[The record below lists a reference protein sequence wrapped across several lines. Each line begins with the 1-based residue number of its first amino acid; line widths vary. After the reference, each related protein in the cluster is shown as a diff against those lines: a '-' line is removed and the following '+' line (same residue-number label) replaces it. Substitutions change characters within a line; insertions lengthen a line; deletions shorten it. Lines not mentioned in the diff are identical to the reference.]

1 MTAPGIVYG
10 CTDPVA
16 AARRGDLPE
25 GATMTRP
32 KASDV
37 SMELAESARQQEWA
51 AVSFTAELFKGSF
64 RWDLVHPFPGQP
76 EADRRIGDEYLVK
89 VREVLEKHV
98 DPYAIDER
106 GEYPREALEAMAAIG
121 LFGMK
126 IPREYGGLGLSIT
139 NYARVLG
146 LIGSYCSNTVTYLS
160 AHQSIGVPQPLRE
173 FGTEAQKRKY
183 LPRLA
188 GGEISAFA
196 LTEPDV
202 GSDPARMTTI
212 ATPTENGEAYIL
224 NGDKQWCTNV
234 TDPKTGLIAVLAR
247 TPDKELPNGRKVPQ
261 ISCFVVETAWP
272 GVERVRR
279 STFMGLRGI
288 ANGSVTF
295 KDVVVPAENMIGKP
309 GEGLKIALA
318 TLNVGRFGLPAAGI
332 GVGMAFVEDARWW
345 ITTRQQWGQPVG
357 KHQAIA
363 KMMATYAAHLFAM
376 KSMVY
381 LTCAFADRKNA
392 DIRLEA
398 AAAKYFCSETLYRI
412 LDDYLQVR
420 GGRGYERA
428 TSLYERGERP
438 TSIEMAIRDMRVGRI
453 FEGSSQVMHLIMAR
467 EALDTHFKLVMPIL
481 RPKPGQKGGKGEAIM
496 KAAGFYSTWLPRL
509 YMPDTGRHLEAQHLN
524 EVNRKHLAYA
534 GKTSKLL
541 ARRLFA
547 TMAKYGPKLEKEQII
562 LGNFVDI
569 GVDLFV
575 MATALSYADHLL
587 ATVPADEGPQELAD
601 LFCREARRRIEAN
614 FRGAR
619 SHHNR
624 SYRKVAG
631 LLMEDKLGWLAD
643 GAMDPIPPKYR
654 DWSKNDF
661 EHPARTVGNRARKP
675 HPAEDERSAA

>member
-1 MTAPGIVYG
+1 VP
-10 CTDPVA
+10 DVA
-16 AARRGDLPE
+16 SHSMPPAVRLLLADQPRSGTSRGGFMD
-25 GATMTRP
+25 T
-32 KASDV
+32 KAKDI
-37 SMELAESARQQEWA
+37 SMQMAEDARQAEWEK
-51 AVSFTAELFKGSF
+51 VSFTAEVFKGTF
-64 RWDLVHPFPGQP
+64 RWDLVHPFPAQSP
-76 EADRRIGDEYLVK
+76 EDKRIGDEYLVK

-106 GEYPREALEAMAAIG
+106 GEYPRAALDAMAAIG

-126 IPREYGGLGLSIT
+126 IPTEYGGLGFSVT

-173 FGTEAQKRKY
+173 FGTEEQKRKY

-188 GGEISAFA
+188 RGEISAFA

-202 GSDPARMTTI
+202 GSDPARMTTV
-212 ATPTENGEAYIL
+212 ATPVEEGRAYLL
-224 NGDKQWCTNV
+224 NGDKLWCTNV
-234 TDPKTGLIAVLAR
+234 TDPKTSLIAVLAR
-247 TPDKELPNGRKVPQ
+247 TPDKVLPDGRKVPQ

-272 GVERVRR
+272 GVDRARR

-288 ANGSVTF
+288 ANGVVTF
-295 KDVVVPAENMIGKP
+295 TDVRVPAENMIGKP

-318 TLNVGRFGLPAAGI
+318 TLNVGRLGLPAAGI

-363 KMMATYAAHLFAM
+363 KMVGNYAAHLFAM

-381 LTCAFADRKNA
+381 LTCAFADHKNA

-428 TSLYERGERP
+428 KSLYARGERP

-481 RPKPGQKGGKGEAIM
+481 QPKPGQKATKGEAMM
-496 KAAGFYSTWLPRL
+496 KAAGFYSTWLPKL
-509 YMPDTGRHLEAQHLN
+509 FMPDTGHSLASSQLN
-524 EVNRKHLAYA
+524 EANRKHLSYA
-534 GKTSKLL
+534 SKTSKLL

-547 TMAKYGPKLEKEQII
+547 TMAKYGPKLEKEQLI

-575 MATALSYADHLL
+575 MATTLSYADHLL
-587 ATVPADEGPQELAD
+587 AGNPSDASPQELAD

-614 FRGAR
+614 FR
-619 SHHNR
+619 SVKSNNNR
-624 SYRKVAG
+624 SYRKLTG
-631 LLMEDKLGWLAD
+631 LLMDGKLGWLAD
-643 GAMDPIPPKYR
+643 GSMNPIPPRYR
-654 DWSKNDF
+654 DWAKNDT
-661 EHPARTVGNRARKP
+661 EHPARDADARK
-675 HPAEDERSAA
+675 AARDRKSAAA

>member
-1 MTAPGIVYG
+1 MDTKAK
-10 CTDPVA
+10 DVA
-16 AARRGDLPE
+16 
-25 GATMTRP
+25 MQ
-32 KASDV
+32 
-37 SMELAESARQQEWA
+37 MAEDARQAEWE
-51 AVSFTAELFKGSF
+51 AVSFTAEVFKGSF
-64 RWDLVHPFPGQP
+64 RWDLVHPFPVQSP
-76 EADRRIGDEYLVK
+76 EDRQIGDEYLVK
-89 VREVLEKHV
+89 VREVLEKYV
-98 DPYAIDER
+98 DPYRIDEQ
-106 GEYPREALEAMAAIG
+106 GEYPREALDAMAAIG

-126 IPREYGGLGLSIT
+126 IPKEYGGLGFSVT

-173 FGTEAQKRKY
+173 FGTEEQKRKY

-188 GGEISAFA
+188 RGEISAFA

-212 ATPTENGEAYIL
+212 ATPTEDGKAFIL

-234 TDPKTGLIAVLAR
+234 TDPKTSLIAVLAR
-247 TPDKELPNGRKVPQ
+247 TPDKELPNGKKVPQ
-261 ISCFVVETAWP
+261 ITCFVVETAWP

-318 TLNVGRFGLPAAGI
+318 TLNVGRLGLPAAGI

-363 KMMATYAAHLFAM
+363 KMVGTYAAHLFAM

-381 LTCAFADRKNA
+381 LTCAFADHKNA

-438 TSIEMAIRDMRVGRI
+438 TSVEMAIRDMRVGRI

-481 RPKPGQKGGKGEAIM
+481 QPKPGQKVSKGEAMM
-496 KAAGFYSTWLPRL
+496 KAAGFYSTWLPKL
-509 YMPDTGRHLEAQHLN
+509 FMPDTGHHFETKHLSEI
-524 EVNRKHLAYA
+524 NRKHLSYA

-547 TMAKYGPKLEKEQII
+547 TMAKFGPKLEKEQLI

-575 MATALSYADHLL
+575 MATTLSYADHLL
-587 ATVPADEGPQELAD
+587 AQNPADQSPQELAD
-601 LFCREARRRIEAN
+601 LFCREAHRRIEAN
-614 FRGAR
+614 FRAVK
-619 SHHNR
+619 SNNNR

-631 LLMEDKLGWLAD
+631 LFMDGGLGWLAD
-643 GAMDPIPPKYR
+643 GSMNPIPPQYR
-654 DWSKNDF
+654 DWEKNDY
-661 EHPARTVGNRARKP
+661 EHPAQKQAAEQPEGPKRA
-675 HPAEDERSAA
+675 A

>member
-1 MTAPGIVYG
+1 MDTKAR
-10 CTDPVA
+10 DVA
-16 AARRGDLPE
+16 
-25 GATMTRP
+25 
-32 KASDV
+32 
-37 SMELAESARQQEWA
+37 MELAEDARQAEWEN
-51 AVSFTAELFKGSF
+51 VSFTAEVFKGSF
-64 RWDLVHPFPGQP
+64 RWDLVHPFPAQSP
-76 EADRRIGDEYLVK
+76 EDRKIGDDYLVK
-89 VREVLEKHV
+89 VREVLERHV
-98 DPYAIDER
+98 DPYQIDEQ
-106 GEYPREALEAMAAIG
+106 GEYPVAALDAMAAIG

-126 IPREYGGLGLSIT
+126 IPKEYGGLGFSIT

-146 LIGSYCSNTVTYLS
+146 MIGSYCSNTVTYLS

-173 FGTEAQKRKY
+173 FGTEEQKRKY

-188 GGEISAFA
+188 RGEISAFA

-202 GSDPARMTTI
+202 GSDPARMSTV
-212 ATPTENGEAYIL
+212 ATPTEDGKAFIL

-234 TDPKTGLIAVLAR
+234 TDPKTTLLAVLAR
-247 TPDKELPNGRKVPQ
+247 TPDKQLPNGKMIPQ

-295 KDVVVPAENMIGKP
+295 KNVRVPAENIIGKP

-318 TLNVGRFGLPAAGI
+318 TLNVGRLGLPAAAI
-332 GVGMAFVEDARWW
+332 GVGMAFVDDARWW

-363 KMMATYAAHLFAM
+363 RMVSSYAAHLFAM

-381 LTCAFADRKNA
+381 LTCALADHKNV

-438 TSIEMAIRDMRVGRI
+438 TSVEMAIRDMRVGRI

-481 RPKPGQKGGKGEAIM
+481 QPKPGQKLSKGEAMM
-496 KAAGFYSTWLPRL
+496 KAAGFYSTWLPKL
-509 YMPDTGRHLEAQHLN
+509 FMPETGHHFEAGHLS

-547 TMAKYGPKLEKEQII
+547 TMARFGPKLEKEQLI

-575 MATALSYADHLL
+575 MSTTLSYADYL
-587 ATVPADEGPQELAD
+587 VGVNPADQSPQELAD
-601 LFCREARRRIEAN
+601 LFCREARRRIDAN
-614 FRGAR
+614 FRAAQGNF
-619 SHHNR
+619 NR
-624 SYRKVAG
+624 SYGRVAE
-631 LLMEDKLGWLAD
+631 LLMQGKLAWLAE
-643 GAMDPIPPKYR
+643 GAINPIPPQYR
-654 DWSKNDF
+654 DWQKNDY
-661 EHPARTVGNRARKP
+661 EHPAATAAKP
-675 HPAEDERSAA
+675 KVEAPKEAA

>member
-1 MTAPGIVYG
+1 MGSK
-10 CTDPVA
+10 D
-16 AARRGDLPE
+16 
-25 GATMTRP
+25 
-32 KASDV
+32 KDV
-37 SMELAESARQQEWA
+37 SMQLAEDARQTEWENI
-51 AVSFTAELFKGSF
+51 SFTAEVFKGNF
-64 RWDLVHPFPGQP
+64 RWDLVHPFPAQSP
-76 EADRRIGDEYLVK
+76 AEQRIGDEYLVK
-89 VREVLEKHV
+89 VREVLEKYV
-98 DPYAIDER
+98 DPWKIDEQ
-106 GEYPREALEAMAAIG
+106 GEYPPEALEAMAAIG

-126 IPREYGGLGLSIT
+126 IPKEYGGLGFSVT

-160 AHQSIGVPQPLRE
+160 AHQSIGVPQPLHE
-173 FGTEAQKRKY
+173 FGTEAQKRKF

-188 GGEISAFA
+188 RGEISAFA

-202 GSDPARMTTI
+202 GSDPARMTTV
-212 ATPTENGEAYIL
+212 AVPTADGKAYVL
-224 NGDKQWCTNV
+224 NGDKLWCTNV
-234 TDPKTGLIAVLAR
+234 TDPKTTLVAVLAR
-247 TPDKELPNGRKVPQ
+247 TPDKELPGGKKIPQ
-261 ISCFVVETAWP
+261 ISCFVVEMAWP

-288 ANGSVTF
+288 ANGAVTF

-318 TLNVGRFGLPAAGI
+318 TLNVGRLGLPAAAI

-357 KHQAIA
+357 KHEAIS
-363 KMMATYAAHLFAM
+363 KMVANYAAHLFAM

-381 LTCAFADRKNA
+381 LTCALADHKNA

-428 TSLYERGERP
+428 KSLYERGERP
-438 TSIEMAIRDMRVGRI
+438 TNVEMAIRDMRVGRI

-481 RPKPGQKGGKGEAIM
+481 QPKPGQKTTKGEAM
-496 KAAGFYSTWLPRL
+496 KKAAAFYATWLPKL
-509 YMPDTGRHLEAQHLN
+509 FLPEAGHHLEAGQLN
-524 EVNRKHLAYA
+524 AVNRKHLAHA
-534 GKTSKLL
+534 GKTSKRL

-547 TMAKYGPKLEKEQII
+547 TMARFGAKLEKEQLI
-562 LGNFVDI
+562 LANFVDI

-575 MATALSYADHLL
+575 MGTALSYADHLL
-587 ATVPADEGPQELAD
+587 ATNPADESPQELAD

-614 FRGAR
+614 FRAVK
-619 SHHNR
+619 SNHNR
-624 SYRKVAG
+624 VYRKVGG
-631 LLMEDKLGWLAD
+631 LLMDGKLGWLAD
-643 GAMDPIPPKYR
+643 GATDPIPPQYR
-654 DWSKNDF
+654 DWEKNDY
-661 EHPARTVGNRARKP
+661 EHPAATAGERRKAQ
-675 HPAEDERSAA
+675 AETQAAA

>member
-1 MTAPGIVYG
+1 MDTKAK
-10 CTDPVA
+10 DVA
-16 AARRGDLPE
+16 
-25 GATMTRP
+25 MQ
-32 KASDV
+32 
-37 SMELAESARQQEWA
+37 MAEDARQTEWE
-51 AVSFTAELFKGSF
+51 AVSFTAEVFKGNL
-64 RWDLVHPFPGQP
+64 RWDMVHPFPAQSP
-76 EADRRIGDEYLVK
+76 EDKKIGDEYLVK
-89 VREVLEKHV
+89 VREVLEKYV
-98 DPYAIDER
+98 DPYKIDEQ

-126 IPREYGGLGLSIT
+126 IPKEYGGLGLTVT

-173 FGTEAQKRKY
+173 FGTEEQKRKF

-188 GGEISAFA
+188 AGEISAFA

-202 GSDPARMTTI
+202 GSDPARMSTI
-212 ATPTENGEAYIL
+212 ATPTEDGKAFIL

-234 TDPKTGLIAVLAR
+234 TDPKTTLIAVLAR
-247 TPDKELPNGRKVPQ
+247 TPDKELPNGKKIPQ
-261 ISCFVVETAWP
+261 ISCFVVETSWP

-295 KDVVVPAENMIGKP
+295 KNVVVPAENLIGKP

-318 TLNVGRFGLPAAGI
+318 TLNVGRLGLPAAGI

-345 ITTRQQWGQPVG
+345 ITARQQWGQPVG

-363 KMMATYAAHLFAM
+363 KMVANYAAHLFAM

-381 LTCAFADRKNA
+381 LTCAFADHKKA

-438 TSIEMAIRDMRVGRI
+438 TSVEMAIRDMRVGRI

-467 EALDTHFKLVMPIL
+467 EALDTHFKLVMPIIQ
-481 RPKPGQKGGKGEAIM
+481 PKPGQKVSKGEAMM
-496 KAAGFYSTWLPRL
+496 KAAGFYSTWLPKL
-509 YMPDTGRHLEAQHLN
+509 FMPETGHHFEARNLN
-524 EVNRKHLAYA
+524 EINRKHLAYA

-547 TMAKYGPKLEKEQII
+547 TMAKYGPKLEKEQLI

-575 MATALSYADHLL
+575 MATTLSYADYLL
-587 ATVPADEGPQELAD
+587 AQNPSDQSPQELAD

-614 FRGAR
+614 FRAVK
-619 SHHNR
+619 SNNNR

-631 LLMEDKLGWLAD
+631 LFMDGNLGWLAE
-643 GAMDPIPPKYR
+643 GSTNPIPPQYR
-654 DWSKNDF
+654 DWEKNDF
-661 EHPARTVGNRARKP
+661 EHPARTAAAGKSPTGKP
-675 HPAEDERSAA
+675 DERKSAA

>member
-1 MTAPGIVYG
+1 MDNKAK
-10 CTDPVA
+10 DVA
-16 AARRGDLPE
+16 
-25 GATMTRP
+25 MQ
-32 KASDV
+32 
-37 SMELAESARQQEWA
+37 LAEDARQAEWE
-51 AVSFTAELFKGSF
+51 AVSFTAEVFKGTF
-64 RWDLVHPFPGQP
+64 RWDLVHPFPAQSP
-76 EADRRIGDEYLVK
+76 EDKRIGDEYLVK

-98 DPYAIDER
+98 DPYLIDEQ

-126 IPREYGGLGLSIT
+126 IPREYGGLGFSVT

-160 AHQSIGVPQPLRE
+160 AHQSIGVPQPLKE
-173 FGTEAQKRKY
+173 FGTEEQKRKF

-188 GGEISAFA
+188 RGEISAFA

-202 GSDPARMTTI
+202 GSDPARMTTV
-212 ATPTENGEAYIL
+212 ATPTADGKAYIL

-234 TDPKTGLIAVLAR
+234 TDPKTSLIAVLAR
-247 TPDKELPNGRKVPQ
+247 TPDKELPNGKKVPQ
-261 ISCFVVETAWP
+261 ISCFVVETGWP

-295 KDVVVPAENMIGKP
+295 KDVVVPAENLIGKP

-318 TLNVGRFGLPAAGI
+318 TLNVGRLGLPAAGI
-332 GVGMAFVEDARWW
+332 GVGMAFVDDARWW
-345 ITTRQQWGQPVG
+345 ITARQQWGQPVG

-363 KMMATYAAHLFAM
+363 RMVSNYAAHLFAM

-381 LTCAFADRKNA
+381 LTCAFADHKNA

-428 TSLYERGERP
+428 KSLYERGERP
-438 TSIEMAIRDMRVGRI
+438 TSVEMAIRDMRVGRI

-481 RPKPGQKGGKGEAIM
+481 QPKPGQKVTKAEAMM
-496 KAAGFYSTWLPRL
+496 KAAGFYSTWLPKLFMPETGHHFEGGRL
-509 YMPDTGRHLEAQHLN
+509 S

-541 ARRLFA
+541 ARRLFG
-547 TMAKYGPKLEKEQII
+547 TMAKFGPKLEKEQLI

-575 MATALSYADHLL
+575 MATTLSYADHLL
-587 ATVPADEGPQELAD
+587 GENPADGTPQELAD

-614 FRGAR
+614 FRAVK
-619 SHHNR
+619 SNNNR

-631 LLMEDKLGWLAD
+631 QFMEGKMAWLAD
-643 GAMDPIPPKYR
+643 GSMNPIPPQYR
-654 DWSKNDF
+654 DWEKNDY
-661 EHPARTVGNRARKP
+661 EHPAQTIGTRKARTEESKP
-675 HPAEDERSAA
+675 AAA

>member
-1 MTAPGIVYG
+1 MDT
-10 CTDPVA
+10 
-16 AARRGDLPE
+16 
-25 GATMTRP
+25 
-32 KASDV
+32 KAKDI
-37 SMELAESARQQEWA
+37 SMELAEDARQAEWEN
-51 AVSFTAELFKGSF
+51 VSFTAEVFKGTL
-64 RWDLVHPFPGQP
+64 RWDLVHPFPAQP
-76 EADRRIGDEYLVK
+76 PEEKQIGDEYLVK
-89 VREVLEKHV
+89 VREVMERYV
-98 DPYAIDER
+98 DPYKIDED

-126 IPREYGGLGLSIT
+126 IPKEYGGLGLSVT

-173 FGTEAQKRKY
+173 FGTEEQKRRY

-188 GGEISAFA
+188 RGEISAFA

-202 GSDPARMTTI
+202 GSDPARMTTV
-212 ATPTENGEAYIL
+212 ATPIEGGKAFRL
-224 NGDKQWCTNV
+224 SGDKLWCTNV
-234 TDPKTGLIAVLAR
+234 TDPKTSLIAVLAR
-247 TPDKELPNGRKVPQ
+247 TPDKVLPDGRTVPQ

-272 GVERVRR
+272 GVERARR
-279 STFMGLRGI
+279 SKFMGLRGI
-288 ANGSVTF
+288 ANGVVTF
-295 KDVVVPAENMIGKP
+295 TDVRVPAENMIGKP

-318 TLNVGRFGLPAAGI
+318 TLNVGRLGLPAAGI

-345 ITTRQQWGQPVG
+345 ITTRKQWGQPVG

-363 KMMATYAAHLFAM
+363 KMVANYAAHLFAM

-381 LTCAFADRKNA
+381 LTCALADRKNV

-438 TSIEMAIRDMRVGRI
+438 TGIEMAIRDMRIGRI

-481 RPKPGQKGGKGEAIM
+481 QPKPGQKATKGEAMM
-496 KAAGFYSTWLPRL
+496 KAAGFYSTWLPKLFMPETGQLDCARL
-509 YMPDTGRHLEAQHLN
+509 NDT
-524 EVNRKHLAYA
+524 NRKHLACA
-534 GKTSKLL
+534 AKTSKLL

-547 TMAKYGPKLEKEQII
+547 TMAKYGPKLEKEQLI

-575 MATALSYADHLL
+575 MATSLSYADHLL
-587 ATVPADEGPQELAD
+587 GENPADQSPQELAD

-614 FRGAR
+614 FRAVK
-619 SHHNR
+619 SNNNR
-624 SYRKVAG
+624 AYRKITG

-643 GAMDPIPPKYR
+643 GSMDPIPPQYR
-654 DWSKNDF
+654 DWEKNDY
-661 EHPARTVGNRARKP
+661 EHPAQTADARQEARERKP
-675 HPAEDERSAA
+675 AAA

>member
-1 MTAPGIVYG
+1 MDTKAK
-10 CTDPVA
+10 DVA
-16 AARRGDLPE
+16 
-25 GATMTRP
+25 MQ
-32 KASDV
+32 
-37 SMELAESARQQEWA
+37 MAEDARQAEWE
-51 AVSFTAELFKGSF
+51 AVSFTAEVFKGSF
-64 RWDLVHPFPGQP
+64 RWDLVHPFPVQSP
-76 EADRRIGDEYLVK
+76 EDKRIGDEYLVK
-89 VREVLEKHV
+89 VREVLEKYV
-98 DPYAIDER
+98 DPYRIDEQ
-106 GEYPREALEAMAAIG
+106 GEYPREALDAMAAIG

-126 IPREYGGLGLSIT
+126 IPKEYGGLGFSVT

-173 FGTEAQKRKY
+173 FGTEEQKRKY

-188 GGEISAFA
+188 RGEISAFA

-212 ATPTENGEAYIL
+212 ATPTEDGKAFIL

-234 TDPKTGLIAVLAR
+234 TDPKTSLIAVLAR
-247 TPDKELPNGRKVPQ
+247 TPDKELPNGKKVPQ

-318 TLNVGRFGLPAAGI
+318 TLNVGRLGLPAAGI

-363 KMMATYAAHLFAM
+363 KMVGTYAAHLFAM

-381 LTCAFADRKNA
+381 LTCAFADHKNA

-438 TSIEMAIRDMRVGRI
+438 TSVEMAIRDMRVGRI

-481 RPKPGQKGGKGEAIM
+481 QPKPGQKVSKGEAMM
-496 KAAGFYSTWLPRL
+496 KAAGFYSTWLPKL
-509 YMPDTGRHLEAQHLN
+509 FMPDTGHHFEAKNLS
-524 EVNRKHLAYA
+524 EINRKHLAYA

-547 TMAKYGPKLEKEQII
+547 TMAKFGPKLEKEQLI

-575 MATALSYADHLL
+575 MATTLSYADHLL
-587 ATVPADEGPQELAD
+587 AQNPADQSPQELAD
-601 LFCREARRRIEAN
+601 LFCREAHRRIEAN
-614 FRGAR
+614 FRAVK
-619 SHHNR
+619 SNNNR

-631 LLMEDKLGWLAD
+631 LFMDGGLGWLAD
-643 GAMDPIPPKYR
+643 GSMNPIPPQYR
-654 DWSKNDF
+654 DWEKNDF
-661 EHPARTVGNRARKP
+661 EHPARTAAERRSKAARDP
-675 HPAEDERSAA
+675 ERKSAA

>member
-1 MTAPGIVYG
+1 M
-10 CTDPVA
+10 D
-16 AARRGDLPE
+16 
-25 GATMTRP
+25 TRA
-32 KASDV
+32 KDI
-37 SMELAESARQQEWA
+37 SMELAEDARQAEWEN
-51 AVSFTAELFKGSF
+51 VSFTAEVFKGTL
-64 RWDLVHPFPGQP
+64 RWDLVHPFPAQSP
-76 EADRRIGDEYLVK
+76 EEKRVGDEYLVK
-89 VREVLEKHV
+89 VREVMEKYV
-98 DPYAIDER
+98 DPYKIDEE
-106 GEYPREALEAMAAIG
+106 GEYPREALDAMAAIG

-126 IPREYGGLGLSIT
+126 IPKEYGGLGLSVT

-173 FGTEAQKRKY
+173 FGTEEQKRKY

-188 GGEISAFA
+188 RGEISAFA

-202 GSDPARMTTI
+202 GSDPARMTTV
-212 ATPTENGEAYIL
+212 ATPIEGGKAFRL
-224 NGDKQWCTNV
+224 SGDKLWCTNV
-234 TDPKTGLIAVLAR
+234 TDPKTSLIAVLAR
-247 TPDKELPNGRKVPQ
+247 TPDKVLPDGRKVPQ

-272 GVERVRR
+272 GVERARR
-279 STFMGLRGI
+279 SKFMGLRGI
-288 ANGSVTF
+288 ANGVVTF
-295 KDVVVPAENMIGKP
+295 TDVRVPAENMIGKP

-318 TLNVGRFGLPAAGI
+318 TLNVGRLGLPAAGI

-345 ITTRQQWGQPVG
+345 ITTRKQWGQPVG

-363 KMMATYAAHLFAM
+363 KMVANYAAHLFAM

-381 LTCAFADRKNA
+381 LTCALADHKNV

-438 TSIEMAIRDMRVGRI
+438 TGIEMAIRDMRIGRI

-481 RPKPGQKGGKGEAIM
+481 QPKPGQKATKGEAM
-496 KAAGFYSTWLPRL
+496 LKAAGFYSTWLPKLFMPETGQLDCARL
-509 YMPDTGRHLEAQHLN
+509 NDT
-524 EVNRKHLAYA
+524 NRKHLAHA
-534 GKTSKLL
+534 AKTSKLL

-547 TMAKYGPKLEKEQII
+547 TMAKYGPKLEKEQLI

-575 MATALSYADHLL
+575 MATSLSYADHLL
-587 ATVPADEGPQELAD
+587 GEDPADQSPQELAD
-601 LFCREARRRIEAN
+601 LFCREARKRIEAN
-614 FRGAR
+614 FRAVK
-619 SHHNR
+619 SNNNR
-624 SYRKVAG
+624 SYRKITG
-631 LLMEDKLGWLAD
+631 LLMEDKLAWLAD
-643 GAMDPIPPKYR
+643 GSMDPIPPQYR
-654 DWSKNDF
+654 DWKKNDY
-661 EHPARTVGNRARKP
+661 EHPAQTAAARQE
-675 HPAEDERSAA
+675 ARERETAAA